1 MEEAG
6 RLAAARDEAEGA
18 ARRAANAAAT
28 AAGALADVRRREQ
41 QARRTYD
48 DARERLSALAAAGL
62 PARQDHLVDD
72 WRALAQ
78 WAGTEHATVTAQI
91 EGAEAER
98 RQLEEC
104 GAARRT
110 ELIAALAAVPGA
122 PPGEPDVARERRR
135 LTAALVDARAAIGT
149 LERERARA
157 ASARQQ
163 AAGWRERASV
173 AGMLGNLL
181 RTDQFERWLLDEALT
196 DLVARANV
204 RLGELTGGHYS
215 LSAAEGSFR
224 VVDHRNADEVRD
236 ARSLS
241 GGETFLTSLAL
252 ALALADS
259 SVDAAAQGGEP
270 IESIF
275 LDEGFGTLD
284 PDTLDVVAGTIEELG
299 SGGRMVGII
308 THIRELADRMPT
320 RFEVASTPRGAAITR
335 VDV

>member
-1 MEEAG
+1 
-6 RLAAARDEAEGA
+6 
-18 ARRAANAAAT
+18 
-28 AAGALADVRRREQ
+28 
-41 QARRTYD
+41 
-48 DARERLSALAAAGL
+48 
-62 PARQDHLVDD
+62 
-72 WRALAQ
+72 
-78 WAGTEHATVTAQI
+78 
-91 EGAEAER
+91 
-98 RQLEEC
+98 
-104 GAARRT
+104 
-110 ELIAALAAVPGA
+110 
-122 PPGEPDVARERRR
+122 
-135 LTAALVDARAAIGT
+135 
-149 LERERARA
+149 
-157 ASARQQ
+157 
-163 AAGWRERASV
+163 
-173 AGMLGNLL
+173 MLGNLL

-308 THIRELADRMPT
+308 THIRELAERMPT
-320 RFEVASTPRGAAITR
+320 RFEITKGPRTSVVER